1 MLATDVRSGPGF
13 ADAGACPWAS
23 ALDLASRVSQLT
35 VCNRFHEE
43 TSSARGPGGWL
54 GPHRAAARRSEPPTN
69 PSPSRPGPNSQ
80 SPLFSAEEL
89 PALLLWFR
97 GRNSGSRGWGTGAG
111 SRGSLRSVAA
121 SRDCHSHPRGVRWH
135 HRCVFS
141 PPKSS
146 GPEGFSSR
154 NPVAEFLRPL
164 DGTVVPRK
172 DRRPPPFV
180 LEKKKKG
187 KKNPRKEKTNPRQ
200 LFRDTLPHFLL
211 GLPEPGLSWGPAAP
225 PFSGF
230 SNGNL
235 VSPVPSQSCIS
246 AALSALANGFPQVA
260 LGF

>member
-1 MLATDVRSGPGF
+1 MSVGI
-13 ADAGACPWAS
+13 
-23 ALDLASRVSQLT
+23 
-35 VCNRFHEE
+35 
-43 TSSARGPGGWL
+43 
-54 GPHRAAARRSEPPTN
+54 
-69 PSPSRPGPNSQ
+69 RPGPRKSRLSTDSLQQVPRGNFQRPRARRLARTSQ
-80 SPLFSAEEL
+80 GGSAQVRTAHQSQPIPSL
-89 PALLLWFR
+89 AQQSVAFVLR
-97 GRNSGSRGWGTGAG
+97 GRTSGAVAMVSRAELRSRGWGTGAG

-187 KKNPRKEKTNPRQ
+187 KKTQERKKQTRASFSGTLCHIFFWAYLSQACPGAQLLLPSVASQMETLCPRFLRN
-200 LFRDTLPHFLL
+200 LVFLL
-211 GLPEPGLSWGPAAP
+211 L
-225 PFSGF
+225 
-230 SNGNL
+230 
-235 VSPVPSQSCIS
+235 
-246 AALSALANGFPQVA
+246 
-260 LGF
+260 

>member
-69 PSPSRPGPNSQ
+69 PSPSHPGPNSQ

-135 HRCVFS
+135 HRCVFY

-164 DGTVVPRK
+164 DGTVVPPK
-172 DRRPPPFV
+172 DRHPPPFV

-187 KKNPRKEKTNPRQ
+187 KKTQERKKQTRASFSGTLCHIFFWAYLSQACPGAQLLLPSVASQMETLCPRFLRN
-200 LFRDTLPHFLL
+200 LVFLL
-211 GLPEPGLSWGPAAP
+211 L
-225 PFSGF
+225 
-230 SNGNL
+230 
-235 VSPVPSQSCIS
+235 
-246 AALSALANGFPQVA
+246 
-260 LGF
+260 